1 MVKSLLLAFPSPPHP
16 PVAPIPMSDF
26 ETPEKTPAPS
36 APDDDHAVPRSALRR
51 IFRAL
56 FPSAPKDPIAR
67 VRHRFIGAACILA
80 IAVLL
85 WELGDDLP
93 PPDVSGGGL
102 VNTRFPNE
110 NFVQI
115 HTEPPQSQLQD
126 IPPPRLPA
134 HSADF
139 ASDSPDSPDSVAP
152 ADQPPPSQAENPD
165 AETPDDDSQ
174 APPPVAD
181 SNAPP
186 EPARDESADS
196 IPDNQFQVGAFRDS
210 EGAEQMARWLR
221 GDGFDAA
228 VQKGQDGIFRVL
240 SGANPKHLA
249 ALGYISQ
256 NAAGSDSENPPPEP
270 PEAEDR
276 QPSPF
281 VVQLGAFSDEARARK
296 MTARLREQKFS
307 ARIEPVRRG
316 GETLFRVR
324 IVGLADRDS
333 AEAVRRRLAA
343 IGHGAAQT
351 IDTR

>member
-1 MVKSLLLAFPSPPHP
+1 MKRPK
-16 PVAPIPMSDF
+16 
-26 ETPEKTPAPS
+26 KTPAP
-36 APDDDHAVPRSALRR
+36 DERAVPRSALRR

-56 FPSAPKDPIAR
+56 FPSSPKDPVTR

-93 PPDVSGGGL
+93 PPDVSGGEL
-102 VNTRFPNE
+102 VNTRFPGDD
-110 NFVQI
+110 FVQI
-115 HTEPPQSQLQD
+115 QAQPPQSRLQD
-126 IPPPRLPA
+126 IPPPLPPT
-134 HSADF
+134 HSA
-139 ASDSPDSPDSVAP
+139 DSPDSPDFASDS
-152 ADQPPPSQAENPD
+152 ADQPPSSAAENPD
-165 AETPDDDSQ
+165 AETPDNDSQ
-174 APPPVAD
+174 APSAPATPPAAD
-181 SNAPP
+181 SDAPP

-210 EGAEQMARWLR
+210 NGAEQMARWLR

-240 SGANPKHLA
+240 SGADPKHLA
-249 ALGYISQ
+249 ALGYIGQ
-256 NAAGSDSENPPPEP
+256 NAADSENPAPEP
-270 PEAEDR
+270 PEAESGE
-276 QPSPF
+276 PSPF
-281 VVQLGAFSDEARARK
+281 VVQLGAFSNEARARK
-296 MTARLREQKFS
+296 MTARLREQKFA

-343 IGHGAAQT
+343 LGHGAAQT

>member
-1 MVKSLLLAFPSPPHP
+1 MVKSPPAGISLPTPP

-36 APDDDHAVPRSALRR
+36 APNDHAVPRSALRR

-56 FPSAPKDPIAR
+56 FPPAPKDPIAR

-102 VNTRFPNE
+102 VNTQFPGE

-115 HTEPPQSQLQD
+115 QTQPPQSQLQD
-126 IPPPRLPA
+126 IPPPRPPA
-134 HSADF
+134 YSADF
-139 ASDSPDSPDSVAP
+139 DSEPADSPDSAAS

-181 SNAPP
+181 SDPPP
-186 EPARDESADS
+186 ESARDESADS
-196 IPDNQFQVGAFRDS
+196 IPEDQFQVGAFRDA

-256 NAAGSDSENPPPEP
+256 NAADPDSENPAPEL
-270 PEAEDR
+270 PEAEDSE
-276 QPSPF
+276 PSPF

-296 MTARLREQKFS
+296 MTARLRQQKFA
-307 ARIEPVRRG
+307 ARIEPVQRG

-333 AEAVRRRLAA
+333 AEAVRRRLTA